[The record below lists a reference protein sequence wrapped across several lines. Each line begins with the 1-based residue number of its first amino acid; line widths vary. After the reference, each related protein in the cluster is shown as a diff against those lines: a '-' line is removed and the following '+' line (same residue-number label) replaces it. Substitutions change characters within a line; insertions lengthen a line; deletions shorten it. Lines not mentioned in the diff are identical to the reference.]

1 MTDVIEYIH
10 RSTLNMTNLNTVH
23 KIRSRRPR
31 LYHIVEVDFD
41 STITSKE
48 EISFLYTFA
57 LGNTIIV

>member
-23 KIRSRRPR
+23 KIRFRPR
-31 LYHIVEVDFD
+31 LYHVVEVDFD